1 MNITDFLLMDYEGDE
16 IEADAHG
23 SNIAFLCFDCGH
35 PVLASALDEQQGS
48 DEEHPSKC
56 RGCGAEYFLDVRPHA
71 EKLYI
76 HML

>member
-1 MNITDFLLMDYEGDE
+1 LNITGFLLMDHEGEE

-23 SNIAFLCFDCGH
+23 SNIAFLCFDCGY
-35 PVLASALDEQQGS
+35 PVLASTLDEQRGS
-48 DEEHPSKC
+48 DEEHPSRC
-56 RGCGAEYFLDVRPHA
+56 RSCGAGYFLDVRLHA